1 MVSKEVCITLYT
13 HHHSNRT
20 NNFSIISATRISHY
34 TYVRCT
40 TELES
45 LITQMLDATQELE
58 SLVAQMLNA
67 TQELESLVTHMLH
80 GTQELESL
88 IAQMLDTTKNL
99 NLSLPTC

>member
-1 MVSKEVCITLYT
+1 MVSKEFCITLYT
-13 HHHSNRT
+13 PIHSNRT

-34 TYVRCT
+34 TYVRCN

-45 LITQMLDATQELE
+45 LITQMLD
-58 SLVAQMLNA
+58 A

-88 IAQMLDTTKNL
+88 IAQMLNATQEL
-99 NLSLPTC
+99 